1 MTAPQP
7 LHTASAAIGVFDSG
21 VGGLSVLRALRQEL
35 PHERFVYVSDAG
47 HAPYGEKDDH
57 VVRKRSQAITRY
69 LCDHH
74 HIKLLV
80 VACNTATAAAIAEL
94 RATYPTL
101 PIVGIEP
108 AIKPA
113 LVQSRTGRIA
123 VMATRGTLSSQK
135 FRALMATLPHTDGLV
150 LQACDGLADAIE
162 RNDAI
167 KIEAL
172 CAQYTGASGIF
183 GTEDTQIDTLV
194 LGCTHY
200 PFAQAVLR
208 QFTGP
213 DVVFL
218 EGGAP
223 VARQAHKL
231 LKAAGLLSPQTEAGS
246 TEFLTSGNTHP
257 LAQAV
262 ARWLGLATPVNPL
275 PAEQTV

>member
-1 MTAPQP
+1 MTAAQLPP
-7 LHTASAAIGVFDSG
+7 TASSAIGVFDSG

-47 HAPYGEKDDH
+47 HAPYGEKDDR
-57 VVRKRSQAITRY
+57 VVLERSQAITHY
-69 LCDHH
+69 LSEHH
-74 HIKLLV
+74 HIKILV

-94 RATYPTL
+94 RATHPSL

-113 LVQSRTGRIA
+113 LAQSRTGRVA

-135 FRALMATLPHTDGLV
+135 FKALMATLPHTDGLV

-162 RNDAI
+162 RRDAI
-167 KIEAL
+167 KTEAL
-172 CAQYTGASGIF
+172 CAMYTRAIGHF
-183 GTEDTQIDTLV
+183 GTQNAQIDTLV

-200 PFAQAVLR
+200 PFAQATLR

-218 EGGAP
+218 EGGVP
-223 VARQAHKL
+223 VARRVRML
-231 LKAAGLLSPQTEAGS
+231 LETSALLSRDTAMG
-246 TEFLTSGNTHP
+246 TVEFLTSGECAP
-257 LAQAV
+257 LAHAIE
-262 ARWLGLATPVNPL
+262 RWLGLEAPVERL
-275 PAEQTV
+275 PTVQAV